1 MGSEKKFSAFVDEF
15 LKDYDKNLLLCKEW
29 VNECHSK
36 LMDRVDTKNSFF
48 EIIIPGLLHNTPI
61 NVTKKL
67 L

>member
-1 MGSEKKFSAFVDEF
+1 M
-15 LKDYDKNLLLCKEW
+15 YDKNLLLCKEW